1 MKPRKHIAGL
11 GVYSGEITVD
21 KLAAKIG
28 KASTEIIKAEFNE
41 NLHPPSANVVKAL
54 NKFLDTNQSKY
65 GKINS
70 YPYDITYENIRNKL
84 AKSICKNFS
93 YKNVIL
99 GNGSNEIIDLVIK
112 TFVDPAANDVLL
124 MAPVFGGYNVYL
136 KTYCIQTNTIIC
148 NKNLSFDVDD
158 IEKAITPVTKV
169 VFICH
174 PNNPT
179 GLLFSREKMVYLL
192 ENYPEILFFVDEAY
206 ITFSPEDS
214 FFDLVHHHGNIVISR
229 TFSKACSLAGLRIGY
244 AISSE
249 DNIEWLSRTRV
260 SYTANIVSIIAID
273 ALLSDHGYIE
283 TVVREINSE
292 RETMKA
298 GLQKIPH
305 VLKIYD
311 SKSNFILVKFKEALK
326 LFDFLLQ
333 NGIIV
338 RNYTK
343 APKLDGCLRISICRR
358 HENEKI
364 LEIIRNF
371 RCQQ

>member
-1 MKPRKHIAGL
+1 M
-11 GVYSGEITVD
+11 
-21 KLAAKIG
+21 
-28 KASTEIIKAEFNE
+28 
-41 NLHPPSANVVKAL
+41 
-54 NKFLDTNQSKY
+54 
-65 GKINS
+65 
-70 YPYDITYENIRNKL
+70 
-84 AKSICKNFS
+84 
-93 YKNVIL
+93 
-99 GNGSNEIIDLVIK
+99 
-112 TFVDPAANDVLL
+112 
-124 MAPVFGGYNVYL
+124 
-136 KTYCIQTNTIIC
+136 
-148 NKNLSFDVDD
+148 
-158 IEKAITPVTKV
+158 
-169 VFICH
+169 
-174 PNNPT
+174 
-179 GLLFSREKMVYLL
+179 
-192 ENYPEILFFVDEAY
+192 
-206 ITFSPEDS
+206 
-214 FFDLVHHHGNIVISR
+214 
-229 TFSKACSLAGLRIGY
+229 
-244 AISSE
+244 
-249 DNIEWLSRTRV
+249 SRTRV